1 MEEKLKLDKSA
12 FVCYKTNKINDEYL
26 LGETLGQ
33 GAFGTVRKAVH
44 KLTGQERAIKILKKG
59 NKMNENFSLK

>member
-1 MEEKLKLDKSA
+1 MEEKLKLDKSV

-33 GAFGTVRKAVH
+33 VLLELFVKQFT
-44 KLTGQERAIKILKKG
+44 
-59 NKMNENFSLK
+59 N